1 MSNDTLYIE
10 DLPPLPSRPAN
21 MHKGEAGR
29 VLCVAGSVGMLGAA
43 AICSRSALRS
53 GTGLVRLAMP
63 WRLAAIQAGRD
74 PNTMTIALP
83 ETDEGTISATSP
95 KKILEAA
102 HGHDVVLIGP
112 GLSTHPQ
119 TVQAVKTVL
128 PQFDAK
134 LVIDAD
140 ALNAIATDKCETLPE
155 INRSHGLPILTPH
168 PGEMVRLM
176 GDEYDGHELKE
187 DDSHREHVAVAF
199 ARRHQVVLAL
209 KGAKTVVTDG
219 TRVYIN
225 ETGNPG
231 MAKAG
236 MGDVLAGVVAA
247 LLGQGFC
254 EFDATMLGVYL
265 HGLAGDIVCATM
277 GEYGILATDVIEAL
291 PAAFQQHQQN
301 T

>member
-1 MSNDTLYIE
+1 MYVT
-10 DLPPLPSRPAN
+10 DLPKLPPRPPN

-53 GTGLVRLAMP
+53 GAGLVRLAMP

-83 ETDEGTISATSP
+83 ETDDGTISATSP
-95 KKILEAA
+95 KKIIEAA
-102 HGHDVVLIGP
+102 NGHDVVLMGP

-128 PQFDAK
+128 PELDCK
-134 LVIDAD
+134 LVLDAD
-140 ALNAIATDKCETLPE
+140 ALNAIASDACECLGEVSRT
-155 INRSHGLPILTPH
+155 HGLPILTPH
-168 PGEMVRLM
+168 PGEMIRLM

-187 DDSHREHVAVAF
+187 DDAHREFVAVAF
-199 ARRHQVVLAL
+199 ARRHQVVLTL
-209 KGAKTVVTDG
+209 KGGKTVVTDG

-225 ETGNPG
+225 TTGNPG

-236 MGDVLAGVVAA
+236 MGDVLTGVVAA
-247 LLGQGFC
+247 LLGQGFS

-265 HGLAGDIVCATM
+265 HGLAGDIVYAKM

-291 PAAFQQHQQN
+291 PAAFQQHQQ
-301 T
+301 TT